1 MNTLTAGSLVLEPQV
16 AEHAQEMF
24 VVLGDPAIY
33 EYENEPPQSV
43 EGLRERYADL
53 ETRLSPNGREQWL
66 NWVIRLPDA
75 RLIGY
80 VQATVHADGSAS
92 IAYELNSAYWG
103 RGLARQAVQAMV
115 SELIGHYGVVRLSAV
130 LKQANQRS
138 FRLLQR
144 IGFTLATPDEHAR
157 AEVERDE
164 FLMLR
169 HRPPER

>member
-1 MNTLTAGSLVLEPQV
+1 MRTLVASCCTLEPLL
-16 AEHAQEMF
+16 ASHAPEMF
-24 VVLGDPAIY
+24 DVLRDPAIY
-33 EYENEPPQSV
+33 EYENEPPLSV
-43 EGLRERYADL
+43 AGLRDRFADL

-80 VQATVHADGSAS
+80 VQATVHAGGRAS

-115 SELIGHYGVVRLSAV
+115 SELIEHYGVLRLSAV

-138 FRLLQR
+138 FKLLQR
-144 IGFTLATPDEHAR
+144 LGFTLATPDEHVQ

-169 HRPPER
+169 HLCSA